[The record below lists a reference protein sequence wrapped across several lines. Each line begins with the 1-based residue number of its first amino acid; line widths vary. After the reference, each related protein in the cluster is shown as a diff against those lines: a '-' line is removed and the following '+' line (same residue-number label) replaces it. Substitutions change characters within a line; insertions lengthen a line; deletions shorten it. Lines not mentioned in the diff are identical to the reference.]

1 MFLKNLQKPL
11 QNYKNT
17 GKLISKQ
24 TADYT
29 TYTTSVNKF

>member
-1 MFLKNLQKPL
+1 MFLKNLQKSL

-29 TYTTSVNKF
+29 IYTTNVSKF